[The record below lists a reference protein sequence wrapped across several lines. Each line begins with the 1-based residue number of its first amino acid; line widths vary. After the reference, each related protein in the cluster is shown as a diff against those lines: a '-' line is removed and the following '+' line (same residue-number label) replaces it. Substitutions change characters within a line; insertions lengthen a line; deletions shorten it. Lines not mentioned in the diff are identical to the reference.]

1 MMWIS
6 TRKPYSISGGIALVL
21 VLMATPAFCFR
32 MQRSFRFPTITMMS
46 DSPAQTIE
54 RFPPREVFWI
64 TPEGLNMEVLAT
76 NPQALRAYSKR
87 ASKPAAEQF
96 MAGVAQSVGKL
107 FGRGSQGGD
116 RASSGKATKPP
127 ILFIHGSYHSAW
139 CFAENY
145 IDYFSSLGHPCFSI
159 SMRGTSPTGMP
170 PNDPGEVVRLDQL
183 VSDVKSVLGS
193 LKETTRELL
202 SDAKAEVSDPIIV
215 AHSLGGLVA
224 MKLLEDA
231 DVRRGVSG
239 VCLLCSVPPSGNGPM
254 TQRFVKS
261 RFVDSL
267 LIVAGFVLKFATR
280 DSSVCRKLF
289 FDDSVDEQDV
299 VRYMAKLKADSRVAL
314 DLRTV
319 LDQLPSKWS
328 TGPDGRASWLQE
340 EGNDTG
346 VAEDRTT
353 RPVAL
358 VVGAEKDF
366 IVDAEGVAETAT
378 YLGVKPVVVPDVP
391 HDVMLG
397 PKWQKTADV
406 IAGWIEKNFSVS
418 GNSASKQ

>member
-1 MMWIS
+1 MM
-6 TRKPYSISGGIALVL
+6 
-21 VLMATPAFCFR
+21 TPAFCFH
-32 MQRSFRFPTITMMS
+32 MQRPLRYPTKAMMS
-46 DSPAQTIE
+46 DSQAQAAE

-76 NPQALRAYSKR
+76 NPQALREYSKR

-96 MAGVAQSVGKL
+96 IAGVVQSVGRL
-107 FGRGSQGGD
+107 FGQGPQGLD
-116 RASSGKATKPP
+116 RVGSGKVTKPP

-145 IDYFSSLGHPCFSI
+145 IDYFSALGHPCFAI

-224 MKLLEDA
+224 MKLLEDS
-231 DVRRGVSG
+231 DVRKGVSG
-239 VCLLCSVPPSGNGPM
+239 VCLLCSVPPSGYGPLR
-254 TQRFVKS
+254 QRLILP
-261 RFVDSL
+261 RFWDSM
-267 LIVAGFVLKFATR
+267 LIAAGFVLKLAMK
-280 DSSVCRKLF
+280 DSSVCRKIF
-289 FDDSVDEQDV
+289 FDDSVHEDDIG
-299 VRYMAKLKADSRVAL
+299 RYMQWLKVDGRVGL
-314 DLRTV
+314 DLHSV
-319 LDQLPSKWS
+319 VDQLPSLS
-328 TGPDGRASWLQE
+328 SRCRGGRAPWLAD
-340 EGNDTG
+340 GL
-346 VAEDRTT
+346 ADRSLSL
-353 RPVAL
+353 RYPGIRVPEAL

-366 IVDAEGVAETAT
+366 IVDAEGVAETAA
-378 YLGVKPVVVPDVP
+378 YLGVQPVFVPDVP

-397 PKWQKTADV
+397 RQRR
-406 IAGWIEKNFSVS
+406 
-418 GNSASKQ
+418 